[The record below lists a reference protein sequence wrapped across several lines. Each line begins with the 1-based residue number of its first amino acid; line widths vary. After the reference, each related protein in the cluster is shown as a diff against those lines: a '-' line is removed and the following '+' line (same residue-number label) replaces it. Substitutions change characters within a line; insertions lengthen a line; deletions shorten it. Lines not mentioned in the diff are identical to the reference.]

1 MISYQITDGQS
12 GLVQPRD
19 FLFLSREDIKDKVWM
34 AGGCSVSWPTHPPTD
49 KYVRAW
55 QYPGIMS
62 AQQLGKNRTMFCWLL
77 QCDFG
82 GILPK
87 GILNAVFPYAIKLF
101 CNALKNEVCRKNK

>member
-1 MISYQITDGQS
+1 
-12 GLVQPRD
+12 
-19 FLFLSREDIKDKVWM
+19 M

-62 AQQLGKNRTMFCWLL
+62 AQQLDKNRTMFCWLL

-101 CNALKNEVCRKNK
+101 CNALKNEVCRKK